1 MTDGGWK
8 FKLHV
13 IMHAR
18 AHTYLYTKHA
28 NVHTPGTHIHT
39 SAHAYTYMDTHTCT
53 FTPQVH
59 TYTRVH
65 AYTYMDTH
73 MHAHNAHSH
82 PQLHWKPTYLRECGL
97 VKLKQ
102 IIQEKNVMHT

>member
-39 SAHAYTYMDTHTCT
+39 SAHAYTYMDTH
-53 FTPQVH
+53 
-59 TYTRVH
+59 
-65 AYTYMDTH
+65 